1 MLVILRGLKSSTIV
15 QKKTSEKFVLVMKKS
30 PRISLK
36 FRNASIVCFKKK
48 TQICY
53 VSPFLAIPTARILD
67 MLVRNL

>member
-36 FRNASIVCFKKK
+36 F
-48 TQICY
+48 
-53 VSPFLAIPTARILD
+53 
-67 MLVRNL
+67 